1 MTLRFPGSIL
11 FLKASSNINIANAQ
25 VVKSSGQVS
34 SGKKIQTLS
43 DDPALSS
50 RLIKLNR
57 ENLSLDRYQETSSQA
72 KIYVDNGASTLQNI
86 SDLIVR
92 AKEIA
97 LSASNQTMAES
108 DRSALADEVQGLL
121 DQSLGLAN
129 FQVAGRYLF
138 SGTRTSVQPYSVS
151 SEDGQNLTSYHGNNG
166 SLELLVQ
173 AGVFMGVTSA
183 GPQAFQEQ
191 SRGTTEF
198 SGSTGAEPGTGADT
212 GTNNDRLIVSH
223 GTTSFS
229 GATGVAVGTSSAADD
244 TIIGPSGAYQ
254 LEVDSAGSRVRLIDN
269 NVSPAVS
276 GSWVSYAGHATPTN
290 VQVTGPNGELL
301 HINTS
306 SISASATVNITS
318 TGTLSIDGG
327 TTEFTISYAN
337 QKVVD
342 SVTGEVLNVNSSA
355 IRRTGEEYVTY
366 NGTFDLFTLL
376 ANLRDDLRNERD
388 LSAGEQIASLSKRA
402 DQLGS
407 VQTQLLK
414 TTAVLGGR
422 SIRLEDGQFLLQDIQ
437 ADLQVLISSIEDVD
451 ISKAITQLQQA
462 ENTLQYSLAVGSRVL
477 QLSFL
482 SFLG

>member
-11 FLKASSNINIANAQ
+11 FLKATSNINTANAQ

-34 SGKKIQTLS
+34 SGKRIQTLS

-97 LSASNQTMAES
+97 LSASNQTMADS
-108 DRSALADEVQGLL
+108 DRAALADEAQGLL

-151 SEDGQNLTSYHGNNG
+151 SVDGQNLTAYHGNQG

-173 AGVFMGVTSA
+173 AGVFMGVTSS

-191 SRGTTEF
+191 SRGATEF

-212 GTNNDRLIVSH
+212 GTNNDRLIVTH
-223 GTTSFS
+223 VATSFS
-229 GATGVAVGTSSAADD
+229 GATGVAAGTSSAAED

-269 NVSPAVS
+269 SVSPS
-276 GSWVSYAGHATPTN
+276 EGNWVSYAGHATPAD
-290 VQVTGPNGELL
+290 VQVTGPNGGLL

-306 SISASATVNITS
+306 GISGSGTVNITS
-318 TGTLSIDGG
+318 TGRLSIDGG
-327 TTEFTISYAN
+327 TTEVPISYGN

-342 SVTGEVLNVNSSA
+342 SVTGEVLNVNSTA

-388 LSAGEQIASLSKRA
+388 ISAGEQIASLAKRA
-402 DQLGS
+402 DQLGN

-422 SIRLEDGQFLLQDIQ
+422 SIRLEDGQSLLQDIQ
-437 ADLQVLISSIEDVD
+437 GDLRVLISSIEDVD

-462 ENTLQYSLAVGSRVL
+462 ENTLQYSMAVSSRVL